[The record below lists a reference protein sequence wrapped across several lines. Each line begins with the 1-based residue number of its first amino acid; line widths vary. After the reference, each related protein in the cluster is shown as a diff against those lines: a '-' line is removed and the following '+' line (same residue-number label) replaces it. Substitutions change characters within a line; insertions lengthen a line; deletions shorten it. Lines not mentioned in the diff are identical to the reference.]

1 MVRASSS
8 TFKANQP
15 LPGAKVPRG
24 RTSFPWGGKERIH
37 TVKTVA
43 DELAK
48 KQKEISVSEFFERNK
63 HILGFDSSIRALI
76 TSVKEAVDN
85 ALDACEEAAILP
97 DLYVEIARHGPAAK
111 VGQTE
116 ELTMIVE
123 DNGPGIV
130 KAQIGNIFARLLY
143 GSRFHAIR
151 QSRGQQGIGISAT
164 VMYGQLT
171 TGKPAVV
178 WSKIGA
184 DQPVILTHLKMDT
197 RNNRADILKQE
208 PVFGNEH
215 WGAKE
220 HGTRIEV
227 AMVGKYQRGPQSVFE
242 YLRSTAIVNPHAR
255 ITFKEPDGTT
265 TVFERATDVLPAP
278 TKEIKPHPEGV
289 ELGTLLKMAKN
300 TEAKTL
306 TTFLQTEFSRVAP
319 EKAAE
324 ICAVAK
330 VSPKL
335 SMEKFDREEAKAV
348 MESIPKVKVPPPPTD
363 CLSPIGEVLVR
374 KGLKKE
380 LPDTEFIA
388 TVTRPAGVYSGRPF
402 IVEAGL
408 AYGGSLPR
416 DESVRIIR
424 FANRVPLM
432 YQKGACVSSL
442 ATESMDWRRYEL
454 EQRGGKG
461 IPIGPVVLLVHV
473 ASVNVPFTSEA
484 KEAMADI
491 DQIRNEIVLAL
502 RECARKMGSHV
513 RKKAKL
519 ARMKEKEE
527 VIRKLIPKIAEKAAL
542 ITGKPTPPYELVIAR
557 IMNNMMIDD
566 KIEPLAKGKG
576 LKVSINV
583 KNYCSFGKT
592 FTMYSAIPHNIA
604 PVDIVPEPEKLE
616 DGLIQWKVPR
626 IPTGEETTLSFVL
639 PGLEVADFDETD
651 LYVKGID
658 EELVIG
664 AEPWKGKEDLPRIEV
679 ESVRTISADG
689 SVTEGI
695 VERDEPPLDA
705 DGEEDL
711 ELEKAMAKKG
721 KPGKE
726 VELSAKDVRPKPQ
739 AKKKGTAFPM
749 PKAASAQLKRR
760 EAASADA
767 AGFAQQAA
775 VASRG
780 GKNSSGQKTFISDA
794 KGAKDAKNAKD
805 GAKDAIDAKGAKGA
819 KKGGK

>member
-1 MVRASSS
+1 M
-8 TFKANQP
+8 
-15 LPGAKVPRG
+15 AKPIA
-24 RTSFPWGGKERIH
+24 E
-37 TVKTVA
+37 
-43 DELAK
+43 ELAK

-85 ALDACEEAAILP
+85 ALDACEEASILP
-97 DLYVEIARHGPAAK
+97 DLYVEIRREGPAAK

-116 ELTMIVE
+116 ELVMIVE

-130 KAQIGNIFARLLY
+130 KQQVGNIFARLLY

-171 TGKPAVV
+171 TGKPATV
-178 WSKIGA
+178 WSKIGEK
-184 DQPVILTHLKMDT
+184 QPVILTQLKMDT

-208 PVFGNEH
+208 PVFGDEH
-215 WGAKE
+215 WSQKP

-265 TVFERATDVLPAP
+265 TVFERATDILPAP

-289 ELGTLLKMAKN
+289 ELGTLLKMARN
-300 TEAKTL
+300 TTAKTL
-306 TTFLQTEFSRVAP
+306 TTFLQEEFTRVSA
-319 EKAAE
+319 EKARE
-324 ICAVAK
+324 ICTAAGL
-330 VSPKL
+330 SPNL
-335 SMEKFDREEAKAV
+335 SMEKFERDEAKALMDAV
-348 MESIPKVKVPPPPTD
+348 PKVKVPPPPVD

-388 TVTRPAGVYSGRPF
+388 TVTRPAAVFAGRPF
-402 IVEAGL
+402 VVEAGL
-408 AYGGSLPR
+408 AYGGSLPK

-432 YQKGACVSSL
+432 YQKGACVSSI
-442 ATESMDWRRYEL
+442 AVESMDWRRYEL
-454 EQRGGKG
+454 DQRGGKG
-461 IPIGPVVLLVHV
+461 IPVGPVVLLVHV

-491 DQIRNEIVLAL
+491 DAIRNEIVLAL

-527 VIRKLIPKIAEKAAL
+527 VIRKLIPRIAEKSAVMV
-542 ITGKPTPPYELVIAR
+542 GRPVPDFEPVIAR
-557 IMNNMMIDD
+557 IMNNMMITDT
-566 KIEPLAKGKG
+566 IEPIPKGG
-576 LKVSINV
+576 VRVNIQIT
-583 KNYCSFGKT
+583 NYCNFGKS
-592 FTMYSAIPHNIA
+592 FTLYSAIPHNIA
-604 PVDIVPEPEKLE
+604 PVDVAPAPEKLE
-616 DGLIQWKVPR
+616 DGLIQWKVAR
-626 IPTGEETTLSFVL
+626 IPTGEKAMLSFTL
-639 PGLEVADFDETD
+639 PGLDASDFDETD

-664 AEPWKGKEDLPRIEV
+664 AEPWKGKDELPRIEV
-679 ESVRTISADG
+679 ESVRTITVDG
-689 SVTEGI
+689 QVVEGI
-695 VERDEPPLDA
+695 VQKDD
-705 DGEEDL
+705 
-711 ELEKAMAKKG
+711 ELEAEDAEEPATPKG
-721 KPGKE
+721 GKGGKG
-726 VELSAKDVRPKPQ
+726 VELASKDARPAP
-739 AKKKGTAFPM
+739 APKKKGTAFPM
-749 PKAASAQLKRR
+749 PR
-760 EAASADA
+760 
-767 AGFAQQAA
+767 AA
-775 VASRG
+775 VAQAAAQR
-780 GKNSSGQKTFISDA
+780 GKNSGGLTKFVADDA
-794 KGAKDAKNAKD
+794 KPAKAA
-805 GAKDAIDAKGAKGA
+805 G
-819 KKGGK
+819 KKGGKK

>member
-1 MVRASSS
+1 M
-8 TFKANQP
+8 
-15 LPGAKVPRG
+15 AKPIA
-24 RTSFPWGGKERIH
+24 E
-37 TVKTVA
+37 
-43 DELAK
+43 ELAK

-63 HILGFDSSIRALI
+63 HILGFDSSTRALI

-85 ALDACEEAAILP
+85 ALDACEEASILP
-97 DLYVEIARHGPAAK
+97 EIHVEIRREGRAAK
-111 VGQTE
+111 VGETE
-116 ELTMIVE
+116 DLVMVVE

-130 KAQIGNIFARLLY
+130 KQQVGNIFARLLY

-171 TGKPAVV
+171 TGKPAIV
-178 WSKIGA
+178 WSKIGEK
-184 DQPVILTHLKMDT
+184 QPVILTHLKMDT

-208 PVFGNEH
+208 PVFGDEH
-215 WGAKE
+215 WSEKP

-265 TVFERATDVLPAP
+265 TVFERATDALPAP

-300 TEAKTL
+300 TGAKTL
-306 TTFLQTEFSRVAP
+306 TAFLQEEFSRVSS

-324 ICAVAK
+324 ICAAAN
-330 VSPKL
+330 L
-335 SMEKFDREEAKAV
+335 SVRLPMEKFERDEAKAL
-348 MESIPKVKVPPPPTD
+348 MDAIPKVKVPPPPTD

-388 TVTRPAGVYSGRPF
+388 TVTRPPSVYSGRPF

-408 AYGGSLPR
+408 AYGGSLPK

-432 YQKGACVSSL
+432 YQKGACVSTI
-442 ATESMDWRRYEL
+442 AVEEMDWRRYEL

-491 DQIRNEIVLAL
+491 DQIRNEVVLAL

-527 VIRKLIPKIAEKAAL
+527 VIRKLIPKIAEKSA
-542 ITGKPTPPYELVIAR
+542 IMTGKPVPNFEPVIAR
-557 IMNNMMIDD
+557 IMNNMMITDT
-566 KIEPLAKGKG
+566 IEPLAKGG
-576 LKVSINV
+576 LRVNV
-583 KNYCSFGKT
+583 QITNYCSFGKT
-592 FTMYSAIPHNIA
+592 FTLFSAIPHNIA
-604 PVDIVPEPEKLE
+604 PTDVTPPPEKIE
-616 DGLIQWKVPR
+616 DGLITWKVAR
-626 IPTGEETTLSFVL
+626 IPTGEKASLSFTL
-639 PGLEVADFDETD
+639 PGLDAADFDETD

-664 AEPWKGKEDLPRIEV
+664 AEPWKGKEELPRIEIETV
-679 ESVRTISADG
+679 KTISAEG
-689 SVTEGI
+689 QVTEGI
-695 VERDEPPLDA
+695 VDVVTPESVDGDENVL
-705 DGEEDL
+705 
-711 ELEKAMAKKG
+711 LEKQASKAAPGKKG
-721 KPGKE
+721 KT
-726 VELSAKDVRPKPQ
+726 VELAPKDARPAP
-739 AKKKGTAFPM
+739 APKKKGTAFPM
-749 PKAASAQLKRR
+749 PRAALAQKERGKHSSPQKTLVDSAKAGKTKKTKVALNASAG
-760 EAASADA
+760 ASASSARRPA
-767 AGFAQQAA
+767 AAT
-775 VASRG
+775 
-780 GKNSSGQKTFISDA
+780 KEE
-794 KGAKDAKNAKD
+794 
-805 GAKDAIDAKGAKGA
+805 
-819 KKGGK
+819 

>member
-1 MVRASSS
+1 M
-8 TFKANQP
+8 
-15 LPGAKVPRG
+15 AKPIA
-24 RTSFPWGGKERIH
+24 E
-37 TVKTVA
+37 
-43 DELAK
+43 ELAK

-85 ALDACEEAAILP
+85 ALDACEEASILP
-97 DLYVEIARHGPAAK
+97 DLYVEIRREGPAAK

-116 ELTMIVE
+116 ELVMIVE

-130 KAQIGNIFARLLY
+130 KQQVGNIFARLLY

-171 TGKPAVV
+171 TGKPATV
-178 WSKIGA
+178 WSKIGEK
-184 DQPVILTHLKMDT
+184 QPVILTQLKMDT

-208 PVFGNEH
+208 PVFGDEH
-215 WGAKE
+215 WSQKP

-265 TVFERATDVLPAP
+265 TVFERATDILPAP

-289 ELGTLLKMAKN
+289 ELGTLLKMARN
-300 TEAKTL
+300 TTAKTL
-306 TTFLQTEFSRVAP
+306 TTFLQEEFTRVSA
-319 EKAAE
+319 EKARE
-324 ICAVAK
+324 ICTAAGL
-330 VSPKL
+330 SPNL
-335 SMEKFDREEAKAV
+335 SMEKFERDEAKALMDAV
-348 MESIPKVKVPPPPTD
+348 PKVKVPPPPVD

-388 TVTRPAGVYSGRPF
+388 TVTRPAAVFAGRPF
-402 IVEAGL
+402 VVEAGL
-408 AYGGSLPR
+408 AYGGSLPK

-432 YQKGACVSSL
+432 YQKGACVSSI
-442 ATESMDWRRYEL
+442 AVESMDWRRYEL
-454 EQRGGKG
+454 DQRGGKG
-461 IPIGPVVLLVHV
+461 IPVGPVVLLVHV

-491 DQIRNEIVLAL
+491 DAIRNEIVLAL

-527 VIRKLIPKIAEKAAL
+527 VIRKLIPRIAEKSAVMV
-542 ITGKPTPPYELVIAR
+542 GRPVPDFEPVIAR
-557 IMNNMMIDD
+557 IMNNMMITDT
-566 KIEPLAKGKG
+566 IEPIPKGG
-576 LKVSINV
+576 VRVNIQIT
-583 KNYCSFGKT
+583 NYCNFGKS
-592 FTMYSAIPHNIA
+592 FTLYSAIPHNIA
-604 PVDIVPEPEKLE
+604 PVDVAPAPEKLE
-616 DGLIQWKVPR
+616 DGLIQWKVAR
-626 IPTGEETTLSFVL
+626 IPTGEKAMLSFTL
-639 PGLEVADFDETD
+639 PGLDASDFDETD

-664 AEPWKGKEDLPRIEV
+664 AEPWKGKDELPRIEV
-679 ESVRTISADG
+679 ESVRTITVDG
-689 SVTEGI
+689 QVVEGI
-695 VERDEPPLDA
+695 VQKDDEPEAQDA
-705 DGEEDL
+705 EEP
-711 ELEKAMAKKG
+711 ATPKG
-721 KPGKE
+721 GKGGKG
-726 VELSAKDVRPKPQ
+726 VELASKDARLAPAP
-739 AKKKGTAFPM
+739 KKKGTAFPM
-749 PKAASAQLKRR
+749 PR
-760 EAASADA
+760 
-767 AGFAQQAA
+767 AA
-775 VASRG
+775 VAQAAAQR
-780 GKNSSGQKTFISDA
+780 GKNSGGLTKFVADDA
-794 KGAKDAKNAKD
+794 KPAKAA
-805 GAKDAIDAKGAKGA
+805 G
-819 KKGGK
+819 KKGGKK

>member
-1 MVRASSS
+1 
-8 TFKANQP
+8 
-15 LPGAKVPRG
+15 
-24 RTSFPWGGKERIH
+24 
-37 TVKTVA
+37 
-43 DELAK
+43 
-48 KQKEISVSEFFERNK
+48 

-85 ALDACEEAAILP
+85 ALDACEESSILP
-97 DLYVEIARHGPAAK
+97 DLYVEIRREGPAAK

-116 ELTMIVE
+116 ELVMVVE

-130 KAQIGNIFARLLY
+130 KQQVGNIFARLLY

-171 TGKPAVV
+171 TGKPAIV
-178 WSKIGA
+178 WSKIGEK
-184 DQPVILTHLKMDT
+184 QPVIVTHLKMDT

-208 PVFGNEH
+208 PVFGDER
-215 WGAKE
+215 WSQKP

-255 ITFKEPDGTT
+255 ITFREPDGTT

-289 ELGTLLKMAKN
+289 ELGTLLKMARN
-300 TEAKTL
+300 TSSKTL
-306 TTFLQTEFSRVAP
+306 TSFLQEEFSRVSA
-319 EKAAE
+319 EKARE
-324 ICAVAK
+324 ICAIAGL
-330 VSPKL
+330 SPNL
-335 SMEKFDREEAKAV
+335 NMEKFERDEAKALMDAV
-348 MESIPKVKVPPPPTD
+348 PKVKVPPPATD

-388 TVTRPAGVYSGRPF
+388 TVTRPPAVYAGRPF
-402 IVEAGL
+402 VVEAGL
-408 AYGGSLPR
+408 AYGGSLPK

-432 YQKGACVSSL
+432 YQKGACVASN
-442 ATESMDWRRYEL
+442 AVESMDWRRYEL
-454 EQRGGKG
+454 DQRGGKG
-461 IPIGPVVLLVHV
+461 IPVGPVVLLVHV

-491 DQIRNEIVLAL
+491 DAIRNEIVLAL

-527 VIRKLIPKIAEKAAL
+527 VIRKLIPRIAEKSANMVGRAV
-542 ITGKPTPPYELVIAR
+542 PDYEPVIAR
-557 IMNNMMIDD
+557 IMNNMMITDS
-566 KIEPLAKGKG
+566 IEPLPKGG
-576 LKVSINV
+576 LRVNV
-583 KNYCSFGKT
+583 QITNYCSFGKA
-592 FTMYSAIPHNIA
+592 FTLYSAIPHNIA
-604 PVDIVPEPEKLE
+604 PVDIAPEPEKLE
-616 DGLIQWKVPR
+616 DGLIQWKVAR
-626 IPTGEETTLSFVL
+626 IPTGEKAHLAFTL
-639 PGLEVADFDETD
+639 PGLDPSDFDETD

-664 AEPWKGKEDLPRIEV
+664 AEPWKGKDELPRIEV
-679 ESVRTISADG
+679 ETVKTITVDG
-689 SVTEGI
+689 QVVEGI
-695 VERDEPPLDA
+695 VARDEPEEPA
-705 DGEEDL
+705 EED
-711 ELEKAMAKKG
+711 EPRTNGKGGKAAKA
-721 KPGKE
+721 
-726 VELSAKDVRPKPQ
+726 VELAAKDARPKPE

-749 PKAASAQLKRR
+749 PKAA
-760 EAASADA
+760 AD
-767 AGFAQQAA
+767 QAA
-775 VASRG
+775 R
-780 GKNSSGQKTFISDA
+780 GKNSSPQRKLVDVRSA
-794 KGAKDAKNAKD
+794 KPAKA
-805 GAKDAIDAKGAKGA
+805 G
-819 KKGGK
+819 KKGGSK

>member
-1 MVRASSS
+1 
-8 TFKANQP
+8 
-15 LPGAKVPRG
+15 
-24 RTSFPWGGKERIH
+24 
-37 TVKTVA
+37 
-43 DELAK
+43 
-48 KQKEISVSEFFERNK
+48 
-63 HILGFDSSIRALI
+63 
-76 TSVKEAVDN
+76 
-85 ALDACEEAAILP
+85 
-97 DLYVEIARHGPAAK
+97 
-111 VGQTE
+111 
-116 ELTMIVE
+116 MIVE

-171 TGKPAVV
+171 TGKPAIV
-178 WSKIGA
+178 WSKIG
-184 DQPVILTHLKMDT
+184 DKQPVILTHLKMDT

-208 PVFGNEH
+208 PVFGDAH
-215 WGAKE
+215 WSTKE

-265 TVFERATDVLPAP
+265 TVFERATEVLPAP

-300 TEAKTL
+300 TTAKTL
-306 TTFLQTEFSRVAP
+306 TTFLQEEFSRVSS
-319 EKAAE
+319 EKAKE
-324 ICAVAK
+324 ICVSAK
-330 VSPKL
+330 LSANL
-335 SMEKFDREEAKAV
+335 SMEKFDREEAKAIMDAV
-348 MESIPKVKVPPPPTD
+348 PKVKVPPPATD

-408 AYGGSLPR
+408 AYGGSLAK

-424 FANRVPLM
+424 FANRVPLL
-432 YQKGACVSSL
+432 YQKGACISSL
-442 ATESMDWRRYEL
+442 SVESMDWRRYEL

-461 IPIGPVVLLVHV
+461 IPVGPVVLLVHV

-491 DQIRNEIVLAL
+491 EVIRNEVVLAL

-519 ARMKEKEE
+519 ARMKDKEE
-527 VIRKLIPKIAEKAAL
+527 VIRKLVPRIAEKAAL
-542 ITGKPTPPYELVIAR
+542 ITGRPVPPYELVIAR
-557 IMNNMMIDD
+557 IMNNMMINDR
-566 KIEPLAKGKG
+566 IEPLAKGKG
-576 LKVSINV
+576 LKVSIDV
-583 KNYCSFGKT
+583 TNYCNFGKT
-592 FTMYSAIPHNIA
+592 FTLYSVIPHNIA
-604 PVDIVPEPEKLE
+604 PSDVTPAPEKLE
-616 DGLIQWKVPR
+616 DGLIQWKVAR
-626 IPTGEETTLSFVL
+626 IPTGEKATLSFVL
-639 PGLEVADFDETD
+639 PDLDASDFDETD

-664 AEPWKGKEDLPRIEV
+664 AEPWKGKEELTRMEV
-679 ESVRTISADG
+679 ETVKTISADG
-689 SVTEGI
+689 SVTEGF
-695 VERDEPPLDA
+695 VESA
-705 DGEEDL
+705 
-711 ELEKAMAKKG
+711 ELEMEDEEGLGEKPSGKG
-721 KPGKE
+721 KGKGKGGKQI
-726 VELSAKDVRPKPQ
+726 ELSTKDARPKPE

-749 PKAASAQLKRR
+749 PRAAL
-760 EAASADA
+760 
-767 AGFAQQAA
+767 AQQ
-775 VASRG
+775 VAR
-780 GKNSSGQKTFISDA
+780 GKNSSPQKTLVPSGT
-794 KGAKDAKNAKD
+794 KGAKDAK
-805 GAKDAIDAKGAKGA
+805 GAKESKSAKGA